1 MRLATYRE
9 GTTLKI
15 GAVRG
20 DALVDLSTIAPDMLT
35 FIDGGPGL
43 LASARE
49 LAEARDAPTIA
60 LDSVELLAPIPRPR
74 KNLMCLGLNYAAHAA
89 ESARARGRPTVLPE
103 HPVIFTK
110 TVGSVNHPG
119 GSIPYDASVSTE
131 IDWEVELAFIIGRTG
146 KNIHREDAMS
156 YVFGYTILNDISA
169 RDIQNRH
176 KQFFKGKSLD
186 GSAPLGPW
194 IVTADEIPDPHALGL
209 RLRVNGQTMQD
220 SHTSDMIFKI
230 PDIIAV
236 LSHGM
241 TLEPGDIVATGTPS
255 GVGMGMDPPRYL
267 RPGDVVEAEI
277 DGIGVLRNM
286 VADAAG

>member
-1 MRLATYRE
+1 MRLATYRD
-9 GTTLKI
+9 GTAQKI

-20 DALVDLSTIAPDMLT
+20 DTLIDLSAVAPDMLT
-35 FIDGGPGL
+35 LIDGGPEL
-43 LASARE
+43 LAQARGIVE
-49 LAEARDAPTIA
+49 SGQGVATSLN
-60 LDSVELLAPIPRPR
+60 SVTLLAPIPRPR
-74 KNLMCLGLNYAAHAA
+74 TNLMCLGLNYAAHAA

-119 GSIPYDASVSTE
+119 GVIPYDANVSTE

-146 KNIHREDAMS
+146 KDISRSEAMS

-169 RDIQNRH
+169 RDIQSRH

-194 IVTADEIPDPHALGL
+194 IVTTDEIPDPHTLGL
-209 RLRVNGQTMQD
+209 RLRVNGTMMQD
-220 SHTSDMIFKI
+220 SNTSDMIFKI

-241 TLEPGDIVATGTPS
+241 TLEPGDIIATGTPS
-255 GVGMGMDPPRYL
+255 GVGLGMDPPQYL

-277 DGIGVLRNM
+277 DAIGVLRNTIA
-286 VADAAG
+286 VS